1 MVQTKTCRKC
11 GRELPISE
19 FCKHRLS
26 KDGHAWQCRECNR
39 ARSRQFR
46 KTASGIYTSIKGR
59 LKFKREHLERRGTPK
74 TFSIS
79 RKDFIQWYNNQLKEC
94 VYCSIP
100 EEKLSQWNDSHNNK
114 VFRLTV
120 DCMNNELGYV
130 KGNLV
135 LSCLRCNGIKSD
147 LLSHEAML
155 EIGQK
160 YIKPIWEGKLSSNRK
175 VSKDEGNEV
184 RR

>member
-39 ARSRQFR
+39 SRSKQFR
-46 KTASGIYTSIKGR
+46 KTASGIYTSIRGR
-59 LKFKREHLERRGTPK
+59 VKFKREHLERRGTPK
-74 TFSIS
+74 IFSIS
-79 RKDFIQWYNNQLKEC
+79 RVDFIKWYNNEQKIC
-94 VYCSIP
+94 AYCDIP
-100 EEKLSQWNDSHNNK
+100 EEKLSQWDDSHNNK

-120 DCMNNELGYV
+120 DCMDNEIGYAG
-130 KGNLV
+130 GNLV

-147 LLSHEAML
+147 IFSHETMR

-160 YIKPIWEGKLSSNRK
+160 YIRPIWEKEVTK
-175 VSKDEGNEV
+175 VKKDG
-184 RR
+184 